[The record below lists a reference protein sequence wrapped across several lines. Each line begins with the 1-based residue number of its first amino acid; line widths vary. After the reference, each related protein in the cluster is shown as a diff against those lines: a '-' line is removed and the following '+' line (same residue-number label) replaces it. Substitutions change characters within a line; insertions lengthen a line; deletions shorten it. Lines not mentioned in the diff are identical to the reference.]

1 MDLFESKI
9 SFIGA
14 GNMATAIMSGLI
26 KKGVPAANILAS
38 EPDSE
43 KLNTLQTTL
52 GIQITT
58 DNLLA
63 AAEAD
68 VLILSVKPQILQK
81 VSEPLS
87 EILDSRACMTIS
99 IAAGIEM
106 KSLENWLGSKQ
117 AIVRCMPNTP
127 AQISEGASGLFAN
140 PQVTAAQRT
149 LAESIFVAVG
159 SAQWVTDETLMHAVT
174 ALSGSGPAYAFLMIA
189 SMAEAGVKQGLS
201 EETAKA
207 LAAQTVLGAAK
218 MVLESEF
225 SPQKLKKNVMSP
237 GGTTERAISILE
249 GENTEGSLPE
259 LCDKAIAAATARS
272 QELAGLLGN

>member
-26 KKGVPAANILAS
+26 EQGVPAANILAS

-43 KLNTLQTTL
+43 KLNTLHTVL

-68 VLILSVKPQILQK
+68 VIILSVKPQILQK
-81 VSEPLS
+81 VCEPLS

-106 KSLENWLGSKQ
+106 KSLETWLGSNQ

-127 AQISEGASGLFAN
+127 AQVLEGASGLFAN
-140 PQVTAAQRT
+140 PQVTAAQRA
-149 LAESIFVAVG
+149 LAESIFTTIG
-159 SAQWVTDETLMHAVT
+159 RAQWVTEETLMHAVT
-174 ALSGSGPAYAFLMIA
+174 ALSGSGPAYFFLMIA

-201 EETAKA
+201 EETAKT
-207 LAAQTVLGAAK
+207 LAAQTALGAAK
-218 MVLESEF
+218 MVIESELN
-225 SPQKLKKNVMSP
+225 PQKLKQNVMSP

-249 GENTEGSLPE
+249 GENREGNLPE

-272 QELAGLLGN
+272 KELATLLGN